1 MSYSVSLFILS
12 QPLPSALTSLVVYR
26 FHRHPLRNKNGNY
39 LSVLFMAT
47 DLPLR
52 DAPGSEQVLNTL
64 LLNVCV
70 DRGRQ
75 EWMLKDVPAVS

>member
-1 MSYSVSLFILS
+1 
-12 QPLPSALTSLVVYR
+12 
-26 FHRHPLRNKNGNY
+26 
-39 LSVLFMAT
+39 MAT

-75 EWMLKDVPAVS
+75 EWMLKDVPAAS